1 MLSFPLL
8 LQPSFLFSSS
18 FPYSFF
24 ALLSSRSPA
33 SSFILS
39 LSLLLSQKSSFA
51 SLLLLSPAN
60 LFPAALPHSLSPLR
74 FSLAFPLSPEFLIVW
89 KGHLSPGF
97 FILRFHPSAVH
108 EHTKRLSYPLFTT
121 LSSPFLQLPS
131 SSLLPFGR
139 LLLRI
144 LVTPFSFLETLPGS
158 FVG

>member
-1 MLSFPLL
+1 MLSFLL
-8 LQPSFLFSSS
+8 LFQPSFLFSSS

-33 SSFILS
+33 SSFIMS

-51 SLLLLSPAN
+51 SSPSFSCKP
-60 LFPAALPHSLSPLR
+60 FPAALPHSLSPLR

-97 FILRFHPSAVH
+97 FILRFHPSAIH

-131 SSLLPFGR
+131 SSSLPFGR

-144 LVTPFSFLETLPGS
+144 LVTLFSFLEILPGS

>member
-1 MLSFPLL
+1 MPSFLLL
-8 LQPSFLFSSS
+8 LQPSSFSFPLLSLILFSLSC
-18 FPYSFF
+18 PR
-24 ALLSSRSPA
+24 ALLPHRSFCP
-33 SSFILS
+33 S
-39 LSLLLSQKSSFA
+39 LYCCLKKAVLP
-51 SLLLLSPAN
+51 LLLLSLAN